1 MEADKEE
8 SNWEQRARANWL
20 LKESVKVNIGSL
32 LGVRISTN
40 PEKYLGL
47 PTMIGR
53 HTNCWNIALLQSLFP
68 PALVSRICCIPLAKS
83 KSADVLDASCIY
95 SPKSGYKLL
104 MQEHTHISV
113 SDTEVQHSIFH
124 SFYGKLWGLNPP
136 TKCKIFFWRLL
147 NNFLPTFV
155 NLQYKRVQVRN
166 TCPLC
171 ESVAESTDHLLF
183 LCPFT
188 KQVLSSVGL
197 PHPLHIIAH
206 YIKMSLLAFILE
218 IESLVEVSAL
228 KPVPKKAK
236 WFPPDS
242 NSIKLNFD
250 ASFNNSTNSSVT
262 GIVAR
267 NSQGLVMAACTF
279 PHSAVADAFTAE
291 ALACNMV
298 AHELAKLGIQFS
310 EPMYWMEEV
319 PMQVERLVLR
329 DLPP

>member
-1 MEADKEE
+1 
-8 SNWEQRARANWL
+8 
-20 LKESVKVNIGSL
+20 
-32 LGVRISTN
+32 
-40 PEKYLGL
+40 
-47 PTMIGR
+47 
-53 HTNCWNIALLQSLFP
+53 
-68 PALVSRICCIPLAKS
+68 
-83 KSADVLDASCIY
+83 
-95 SPKSGYKLL
+95 
-104 MQEHTHISV
+104 MQEHTHIFV

-124 SFYGKLWGLNPP
+124 SLYSKLWGLNPP
-136 TKCKIFFWRLL
+136 VKCKIFFWRLL
-147 NNFLPTFV
+147 NNFLPTFA

-171 ESVAESTDHLLF
+171 ESAAESTDHLLF

-206 YIKMSLLAFILE
+206 YIKMSLLNKLIYEGSICSIPTTSTFIQAFILE
-218 IESLVEVSAL
+218 IDSLVEVSAL

-250 ASFNNSTNSSVT
+250 ASFNSSTNSSVT

-279 PHSAVADAFTAE
+279 PHSAVADGFTAE
-291 ALACNMV
+291 ALAFN
-298 AHELAKLGIQFS
+298 
-310 EPMYWMEEV
+310 
-319 PMQVERLVLR
+319 
-329 DLPP
+329 

>member
-1 MEADKEE
+1 
-8 SNWEQRARANWL
+8 
-20 LKESVKVNIGSL
+20 
-32 LGVRISTN
+32 
-40 PEKYLGL
+40 
-47 PTMIGR
+47 
-53 HTNCWNIALLQSLFP
+53 
-68 PALVSRICCIPLAKS
+68 
-83 KSADVLDASCIY
+83 
-95 SPKSGYKLL
+95 
-104 MQEHTHISV
+104 MQEHTHIYV

-124 SFYGKLWGLNPP
+124 SFYSKLWGLNPP
-136 TKCKIFFWRLL
+136 AKCKIFFWRLL
-147 NNFLPTFV
+147 NNFLPTFA

-171 ESVAESTDHLLF
+171 ESAAESTGHLLF
-183 LCPFT
+183 LYPFT
-188 KQVLSSVGL
+188 KQVLSLVGL

-206 YIKMSLLAFILE
+206 YLKMSLLAFILE
-218 IESLVEVSAL
+218 IESLVEVLAL
-228 KPVPKKAK
+228 KPIPKKAK

-250 ASFNNSTNSSVT
+250 ASFNSSTNSSVT

-279 PHSAVADAFTAE
+279 PHSAVADAFTADLGFRSVQVE
-291 ALACNMV
+291 GDSLSIIKKLNAVTMDRSLIIPIINDIQILRGSFDNITFSFVGWQGNMV

-319 PMQVERLVLR
+319 PMQVERLVLC